1 MSKPVH
7 EREEALREAQAEKEA
22 EEKASAA
29 AQERMRLA
37 LTPWADHHG
46 DWSDVYQW
54 ILMIAGQATPA
65 LAVAVA
71 TQLDALWES
80 YEKQRLPAND
90 PDRLTFSE
98 AVNLRNRVMKE
109 LRPLLALID
118 PRDELPDLLRVV
130 VAFKPPAERADNRGP
145 GLKVK

>member
-1 MSKPVH
+1 VSRPTH
-7 EREEALREAQAEKEA
+7 ERDQALREAADEKER
-22 EEKASAA
+22 ERKASAA
-29 AQERMRLA
+29 AQERIRLA

-54 ILMIAGQATPA
+54 ILSIAGQTTPA

-80 YEKQRLPAND
+80 YEKQRLPARD
-90 PDRLTFSE
+90 PDRLTFTE

-109 LRPLLALID
+109 LRPMLTLID
-118 PRDELPDLLRVV
+118 PRDELPDMLRVV
-130 VAFKPPAERADNRGP
+130 VAFKSEAERAGNRGP